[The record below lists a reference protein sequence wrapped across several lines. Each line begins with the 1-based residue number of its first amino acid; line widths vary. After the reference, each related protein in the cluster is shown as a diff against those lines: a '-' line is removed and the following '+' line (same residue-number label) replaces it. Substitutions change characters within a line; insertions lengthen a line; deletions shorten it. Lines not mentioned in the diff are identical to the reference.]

1 MAQTYITAIRLSQG
15 KTVRHIIKVWSSQSP
30 TWSATD
36 EGVDLQE
43 MVRRLS
49 PPNVLDAYVQSP
61 KTGRTAKVNVVRPAG
76 HTPYLRTSPDDD
88 PDDNLLHLPQK

>member
-1 MAQTYITAIRLSQG
+1 
-15 KTVRHIIKVWSSQSP
+15 
-30 TWSATD
+30 
-36 EGVDLQE
+36 

-49 PPNVLDAYVQSP
+49 SPNGLDAYVRSP
-61 KTGRTAKVNVVRPAG
+61 RTGRTAKVNVVRPAG